1 MCCFFNLKK
10 KLACVEKCSWFSF
23 SHLPISQ
30 FVIQLLWKESSTDTR
45 EGVKSGADVI
55 YSDPLSVFASIAC
68 SCAVMPDGT
77 DLFADAQTELLCVC
91 TPVCTCVWNQSSGS
105 GQMFESLYKIID
117 VWRESLACKHS
128 PKRKGK
134 GQKEFLPCL
143 VFPTPSWC

>member
-1 MCCFFNLKK
+1 MLFCVCATLVLLQPCDAAFEMSHKGLLGMWPPIHNAFKLYCQLGVVLKK
-10 KLACVEKCSWFSF
+10 EKKRKEKLACVEKCSGFRF

-91 TPVCTCVWNQSSGS
+91 TPVCTCV
-105 GQMFESLYKIID
+105 
-117 VWRESLACKHS
+117 
-128 PKRKGK
+128 
-134 GQKEFLPCL
+134 
-143 VFPTPSWC
+143 